1 MKKPSIAVQ
10 VAQTLRS
17 MIAERG
23 MVPGD
28 RLPAE
33 RPLAETLG
41 VSRASLRE
49 AIHML
54 ASEGQ
59 LESRGGGGTFVA
71 RPRDTE
77 DPTLALFRTNPEYRF
92 DVLETR
98 HALEGSAA
106 FYAALRS
113 TPEDRERIRAAYEAM
128 IAVHGCNDPMREAR
142 ADAAFH
148 LSIVEASHNLVL
160 LHVMQEMF
168 SLLQSSISHN
178 LDKLYTIHRVFNP
191 MSEQHKALMD
201 AILAGEPEQARRAAQ
216 SHLTF
221 VEESL
226 KRIDEEEARKLRS
239 MRRLSV

>member
-1 MKKPSIAVQ
+1 M
-10 VAQTLRS
+10 
-17 MIAERG
+17 
-23 MVPGD
+23 
-28 RLPAE
+28 
-33 RPLAETLG
+33 
-41 VSRASLRE
+41 
-49 AIHML
+49 
-54 ASEGQ
+54 
-59 LESRGGGGTFVA
+59 
-71 RPRDTE
+71 
-77 DPTLALFRTNPEYRF
+77 
-92 DVLETR
+92 LETR

-201 AILAGEPEQARRAAQ
+201 AILAGEPEQASARCAESPDLRRGIAQAHRRGRGAQAALDAPPVG
-216 SHLTF
+216 LTRRDRPAG
-221 VEESL
+221 V
-226 KRIDEEEARKLRS
+226 RPARSAAPRPLPEPPGVGTHRS
-239 MRRLSV
+239 KGSALPIRWTPIRASRPAIAR